1 MNWNLP
7 NQLTVSR
14 FIFTIIF
21 TLLFVQEGFWSTI
34 LATAMFV
41 LATLTD
47 FLDGHLARKR
57 KIETGFGKIM
67 DPIADKF
74 LMLSAFYLFAKFDL
88 IEDWMFWVIAFREA
102 LVTTIRLVAVKKGRV
117 LAAESMGK
125 AKTIIQSAAVFTILL
140 YIECLEALPASTD
153 LFVGWE
159 KINTIVM
166 YVVVA
171 LTVVSGITF
180 LKNNSRA
187 GQTH

>member
-1 MNWNLP
+1 MNLP
-7 NQLTVSR
+7 NQLTISR
-14 FIFTIIF
+14 FIFTLIF
-21 TLLFVQEGFWSTI
+21 ILLFLQEGFWSTI

-88 IEDWMFWVIAFREA
+88 IKDWMFWVIAFREA
-102 LVTTIRLVAVKKGRV
+102 LVTTIRLLAIKRGRV

-125 AKTIIQSAAVFTILL
+125 FKTVLQAAAVFTILL
-140 YIECLEALPASTD
+140 YIECLEALPESKN
-153 LFVGWE
+153 LFSAWE
-159 KINTIVM
+159 RTNTIIM
-166 YVVVA
+166 YAVVV
-171 LTVVSGITF
+171 LTLYSGLTF
-180 LKNNSRA
+180 LKNNSRVR
-187 GQTH
+187 QTH